1 MNTALYNNDE
11 RFLGSLTDTSSETK
25 SLVPNST
32 KQCRE
37 ETFSDSLEVT
47 ESEMW

>member
-1 MNTALYNNDE
+1 MNTALYNNYE
-11 RFLGSLTDTSSETK
+11 QFLGSLTDISSETK

-32 KQCRE
+32 EQSRE

-47 ESEMW
+47 ESEMS